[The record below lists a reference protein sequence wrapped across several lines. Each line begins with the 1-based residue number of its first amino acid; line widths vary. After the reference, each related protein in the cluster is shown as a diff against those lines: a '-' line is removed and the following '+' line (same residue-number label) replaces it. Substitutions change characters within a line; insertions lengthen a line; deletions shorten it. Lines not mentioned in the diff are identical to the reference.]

1 MKRKQYSVEQIV
13 MVLKQAELSML
24 VADLVRQLGISQQA

>member
-13 MVLKQAELSML
+13 AVFKPGETLHEVTVWK
-24 VADLVRQLGISQQA
+24 VR